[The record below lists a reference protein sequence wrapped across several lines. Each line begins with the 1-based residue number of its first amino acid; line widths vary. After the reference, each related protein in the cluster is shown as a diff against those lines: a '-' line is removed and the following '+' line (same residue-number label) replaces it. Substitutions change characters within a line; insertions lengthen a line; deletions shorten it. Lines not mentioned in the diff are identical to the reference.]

1 MKMQIERIL
10 TSALALGLCIGMTA
24 CGEDK
29 TADETTAETTAVTT
43 TAPETTAETTVETT
57 DETTAPDT
65 ENESTSQSN
74 ETTVITTDS
83 EDSCIHS
90 VYYTFNEKDK
100 TIDGVYTNWKVEGL
114 IFDVKTFSHDGIK
127 VFYEG
132 NEITEGYFK
141 EGMRVQIFHGEVLY
155 AEYTVVSLLEPE

>member
-1 MKMQIERIL
+1 MKMYSKEIL
-10 TSALALGLCIGMTA
+10 TSAPALGMCIGMTA
-24 CGEDK
+24 CGDNK
-29 TADETTAETTAVTT
+29 LADETTAETTAVTT
-43 TAPETTAETTVETT
+43 TASETTAETTVETT
-57 DETTAPDT
+57 VETTALET
-65 ENESTSQSN
+65 ENESTFQSN

-83 EDSCIHS
+83 KDSCIHS

-100 TIDGVYTNWKVEGL
+100 TIDGVHTNWKVEGL

-141 EGMRVQIFHGEVLY
+141 EGMRVQIFHGETLF
-155 AEYTVVSLLEPE
+155 AEYTVASLLEPE

>member
-1 MKMQIERIL
+1 MKMYSERIL
-10 TSALALGLCIGMTA
+10 TSALALGMCIGMTA

-29 TADETTAETTAVTT
+29 LADKTTAETTAVTT
-43 TAPETTAETTVETT
+43 TAPETAAETTIETPAL
-57 DETTAPDT
+57 ET
-65 ENESTSQSN
+65 ENESTFQSN

-83 EDSCIHS
+83 KDSCIHS

-100 TIDGVYTNWKVEGL
+100 TIDGVHTNWKVEGL

-141 EGMRVQIFHGEVLY
+141 EGMRVQIFHGETLF
-155 AEYTVVSLLEPE
+155 AEYTVASLLEPE

>member
-1 MKMQIERIL
+1 MKMYSKRIL
-10 TSALALGLCIGMTA
+10 TAALALGVCIGMTA

-29 TADETTAETTAVTT
+29 LADKTTAETTAVTT
-43 TAPETTAETTVETT
+43 TAPETAAETTIETPAL
-57 DETTAPDT
+57 ET
-65 ENESTSQSN
+65 ENESTFQSN
-74 ETTVITTDS
+74 EATVITTDS
-83 EDSCIHS
+83 KDSCIHS

-100 TIDGVYTNWKVEGL
+100 TIDGVHTNWKVEGL

-141 EGMRVQIFHGEVLY
+141 EGMRVQIFHGETLF
-155 AEYTVVSLLEPE
+155 AEYTVASLLEPE